1 MNKMIFKGSIPAVIT
16 PFTSS
21 FEIDF
26 EALAKHIDFLIS
38 EGSHGLVSCGTTGES
53 PTLSHDEHR
62 QVTEFIIKRA
72 NSKVPVMA
80 GCGSNSTAESLELVQ
95 HARKSKAD
103 ATLLVTP
110 YYNKPSQDGLYEHF
124 STIANHNNG
133 FPIYLYDIPG
143 RSVVKIS
150 NQTIQRLSKI
160 TNIVGVKDATSDLA
174 SPMNIKYLCGE
185 DFIQL
190 SGEDATFLAFLVNGG
205 TGCIS
210 VTANVTPKIC
220 AQIYNLWAENKI
232 DESMKL
238 NYLLFQLN
246 KALFL
251 ETSPC
256 PVKYALSK
264 MGRCKDLLRLP
275 LTSVNE
281 DTKNE
286 INSALKNLKLIQ

>member
-1 MNKMIFKGSIPAVIT
+1 MIFKGSIPAVIT
-16 PFTSS
+16 PFSNS
-21 FEIDF
+21 LEIDF
-26 EALAKHIDFLIS
+26 DALGKHIDFLIS

-53 PTLSHDEHR
+53 PTLSHDEHK

-80 GCGSNSTAESLELVQ
+80 GCGSNSTAETLELVD
-95 HARKSKAD
+95 HARKVKAD

-110 YYNKPSQDGLYEHF
+110 YYNKPSQNGLYEHF
-124 STIANHNNG
+124 KTIANQNDQ

-143 RSVVKIS
+143 RSVLKIS
-150 NQTIQRLSKI
+150 NDTIQKLSKI
-160 TNIVGVKDATSDLA
+160 SNIVGVKDATADLA
-174 SPMNIKYLCGE
+174 SPLDIKHLCGE
-185 DFIQL
+185 KFIQL

-205 TGCIS
+205 VGCIS

-220 AQIYNLWAENKI
+220 AQIYNSWTNKNL
-232 DESMKL
+232 DESMRL
-238 NYLLFQLN
+238 NYLLYPLN

-264 MGRCKDLLRLP
+264 LGRCRDILRLP
-275 LTSVNE
+275 LTSINQ
-281 DTKNE
+281 TNKNE
-286 INSALKNLKLIQ
+286 IDLALKNLKLIK